1 YSKDGFERS
10 GLTALFDWMSDPE
23 VNSDPEAQQ
32 LAAESLAGLVDFMV
46 EPDHPAFLRGDT
58 PYATAS
64 PTISRNAADSASDAF
79 SAHICSF
86 SSGFGFGEGG
96 ALEDTN
102 FVGGDQ
108 NFGYDPER
116 GTVDILPE
124 DRVRFLEI
132 LMQDER
138 AAVNIHS
145 DSALFNTSQVIH
157 SIRSEE

>member
-1 YSKDGFERS
+1 R
-10 GLTALFDWMSDPE
+10 
-23 VNSDPEAQQ
+23 
-32 LAAESLAGLVDFMV
+32 LAAGAPGGLVDFLG
-46 EPDHPAFLRGDT
+46 EPRPPAVPTGDT
-58 PYATAS
+58 PYGYAS
-64 PTISRNAADSASDAF
+64 DTISRDAADSLSDAF
-79 SAHICSF
+79 SSHIFSF

-102 FVGGDQ
+102 FVGADQ

-138 AAVNIHS
+138 AAVNILS